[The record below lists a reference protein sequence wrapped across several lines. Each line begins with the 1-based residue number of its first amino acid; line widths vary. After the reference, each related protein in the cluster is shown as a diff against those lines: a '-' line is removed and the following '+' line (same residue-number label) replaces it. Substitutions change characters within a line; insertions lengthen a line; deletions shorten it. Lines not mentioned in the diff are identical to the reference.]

1 MITGVAKQRLFAVA
15 LLVTSLLGAVAYLVL
30 PESAYFLALVA
41 LSLLLV
47 IIIWPATGLALLIF
61 TLPVETVA
69 IFFRTGDFRTNY
81 PLYLFPLLCTYFSLL
96 LHLRPEGAGG
106 RSRLFRFDTPVH
118 FLAAGLLLAE
128 SVALLWAPDTVFGLH
143 HVLGLVINLMIFH
156 LVYVTVPEAGGLS
169 RLNGLLIASGF
180 MAALFVFG
188 SAYYDEIYRHFFSKD
203 FGYQYGI
210 LKFGGRPSGLGGV
223 DQTAG
228 FLAGCVFLG
237 VPTLIHARGRGARL
251 RCLSAVAVI
260 FLAMLF
266 TASRG
271 ALIGFLAGA
280 CAFMLLHVRGR
291 RRFIVNT
298 ALLGVV
304 VGFSILLVKPGLVD
318 RVLVGF
324 GYQGTLYF
332 SDAKGAQPAGEEAEL
347 VSTGMTA
354 RIKWW
359 KMGLQAMA
367 DHPLK
372 FLAGLGP
379 GGFVFYSKAPEVH
392 SFWLS
397 FFFDVGLI
405 GLVILIFAS
414 VMLAAAIRRAFA
426 GVAAG
431 SPRSTLLL
439 AVVSM
444 LIAEVCV
451 HGLVE
456 FELTSMIGRFPWL
469 FLALATIVVAVQEG
483 NGELDG

>member
-1 MITGVAKQRLFAVA
+1 MIAAQAQQRLVAAA
-15 LLVTSLLGAVAYLVL
+15 LLVAAFLVA
-30 PESAYFLALVA
+30 AAFLALPGTTFILA
-41 LSLLLV
+41 LG
-47 IIIWPATGLALLIF
+47 GLALFLLIILRPAAGLVLLIL

-69 IFFRTGDFRTNY
+69 LFFKTGVFQTNY
-81 PLYLFPLLCTYFSLL
+81 PLYVFPLLCTYLSLL
-96 LHLRPEGAGG
+96 LHLRPEGPAG
-106 RSRLFRFDTPVH
+106 RCRLFRFDTPVH
-118 FLAAGLLLAE
+118 FLAGCLLLAE
-128 SVALLWAPDTVFGLH
+128 SVALLWSPDRVFGLH
-143 HVLGLVINLMIFH
+143 HVLGLAINLMLFH
-156 LVYVTVPEAGGLS
+156 LVYVSVPDAGGLS
-169 RLNGLLIASGF
+169 RLSGLLIASGF
-180 MAALFVFG
+180 VTALFVFG
-188 SAYYDEIYRHFFSKD
+188 SAYYDEMFRHFVSKS

-210 LKFGGRPSGLGGV
+210 LKLGGRPSGLGGV

-228 FLAGCVFLG
+228 FLVCCVFLAA
-237 VPTLIHARGRGARL
+237 PKLAHARRWGPRL
-251 RCLSAVAVI
+251 LIFAAAVTI

-280 CAFMLLHVRGR
+280 IAFTLLHTRGR
-291 RRFIVNT
+291 RRFIANT
-298 ALLGVV
+298 ARLALA
-304 VGFSILLVKPGLVD
+304 VGFSILIVKPGLVD

-324 GYQGTLYF
+324 GYEGTLYF
-332 SDAKGAQPAGEEAEL
+332 TEAKGAQPAGEEGEL
-347 VSTGMTA
+347 ASTGMTA

-372 FLAGLGP
+372 FVAGLGP
-379 GGFVFYSKAPEVH
+379 GGFVYYSQAPEVH

-414 VMLAAAIRRAFA
+414 VMLATAIRRAFA

-431 SPRSTLLL
+431 SPGYTLLL

-469 FLALATIVVAVQEG
+469 FLALATIVMTMQEG
-483 NGELDG
+483 SRELDG